1 MPKLINIV
9 LYSQRL
15 FIYHWTEAKDYVHF
29 CVHFQQHELR
39 NLNNASSLFKN
50 ILFRLFDVWSL
61 RLSLLDFPTRGNWK
75 LNVSLLQL
83 ILNWDDRVVKTTRK
97 CFSLVP
103 KQLLSNVQVSCILIN
118 NREGSLCE
126 LNPQFGQWHPRRST
140 ETKLSNLFSYQQPTR
155 CCFVHKDII
164 IFVSFACIEFGT
176 DLFAYHRL
184 LLIVS
189 TSSFKLSLF
198 WKPDRYF
205 V

>member
-1 MPKLINIV
+1 MLQDFQQGFYSSTKIWNSRMPKLINIV

-83 ILNWDDRVVKTTRK
+83 ILNWGDRVVKTTRK

-103 KQLLSNVQVSCILIN
+103 KQPLLNVKVSCILIK
-118 NREGSLCE
+118 NREAPFANLTHNLVSDTRVDLQKQNWVIYCPANSLHATV
-126 LNPQFGQWHPRRST
+126 LST
-140 ETKLSNLFSYQQPTR
+140 KT
-155 CCFVHKDII
+155 
-164 IFVSFACIEFGT
+164 
-176 DLFAYHRL
+176 
-184 LLIVS
+184 
-189 TSSFKLSLF
+189 
-198 WKPDRYF
+198 
-205 V
+205 